1 MALHPKRLTTEMQ
14 PRLHAWPP
22 PLGGGHSGFRGRRRI
37 SVQDLPSAP
46 INHQI
51 LVVARGVNEGCAE
64 MELLRNRRSH
74 GTGQRDENSP
84 AAVLILAPALGL
96 AVWAGLI
103 YALIMGP

>member
-1 MALHPKRLTTEMQ
+1 
-14 PRLHAWPP
+14 
-22 PLGGGHSGFRGRRRI
+22 
-37 SVQDLPSAP
+37 
-46 INHQI
+46 
-51 LVVARGVNEGCAE
+51 

-74 GTGQRDENSP
+74 GSGQRDENSP